1 MYNNKVKDCPTTVLH
16 TTETGTNLTIHEEWS
31 LVQSLVLVLLTEGSK
46 LRNELL
52 AEGKT

>member
-1 MYNNKVKDCPTTVLH
+1 MCIRDRLH
-16 TTETGTNLTIHEEWS
+16 TTETGTNLTIHEERS
-31 LVQSLVLVLLTEGSK
+31 LVQSLFLVLLTEGSK